1 MTNRFRS
8 ALIVFRYTHL
18 MSLPHQSKKIPASA
32 KPFFQEY
39 DMDRL
44 DIDQHASLIIERLL
58 LYGNRA
64 EVRWLLETYGRD
76 QVRDWIIRA
85 GMHRLSRRRY
95 HLWCFV
101 FKIPEQKLSAYIWP
115 H

>member
-1 MTNRFRS
+1 
-8 ALIVFRYTHL
+8 
-18 MSLPHQSKKIPASA
+18 MSLPAAPKQIPATA

-39 DMDRL
+39 NFDFL
-44 DIDQHASLIIERLL
+44 DVDQHAALIIERILA
-58 LYGNRA
+58 YGNRA

-76 QVRDWIIRA
+76 QISGWVIQS
-85 GMHRLSRRRY
+85 GMSNLPQRRY

-101 FKIPEQKLSAYIWP
+101 FNLPEKNKIAGIWQ